1 MEKTTN
7 LVKLK
12 ARWEENLD
20 EVINFW
26 TENSIDKEHGGF
38 YTCLDA
44 KGILGFNA
52 LIIVSPDIN
61 SELYRQF
68 LSNFQL
74 NPDKAL

>member
-1 MEKTTN
+1 MEKITK

-12 ARWEENLD
+12 AKWEENLD
-20 EVINFW
+20 EVIKFW

-44 KGILGFNA
+44 KGTLGFNV
-52 LIIVSPDIN
+52 LIILSP
-61 SELYRQF
+61 F
-68 LSNFQL
+68 LPSSNFHL